1 MQGMGR
7 VFCPNALVRREKM
20 ACFYGVI
27 ERAFPKNV
35 DFMWEKCKKIMHKV
49 GKSGRMWLLN
59 PERW

>member
-1 MQGMGR
+1 
-7 VFCPNALVRREKM
+7 M

-27 ERAFPKNV
+27 EHAFPKNV
-35 DFMWEKCKKIMHKV
+35 DFMWGKCKKIMHKV

>member
-1 MQGMGR
+1 
-7 VFCPNALVRREKM
+7 M